1 MSNLHRHTR
10 LGGSGGM
17 LPREIFRN
25 EIVSEAIL
33 GQKHSYNS
41 YLARGV
47 LHPIFSCRCMHLLSQ
62 LTSNFHERR

>member
-1 MSNLHRHTR
+1 MVGSRPVARIFRRGVTWMSNLHRHTR

-33 GQKHSYNS
+33 G
-41 YLARGV
+41 
-47 LHPIFSCRCMHLLSQ
+47 
-62 LTSNFHERR
+62 